1 MVDRTHHREVQAT
14 AWREGAKRAKRL
26 AGNLRDGADRD
37 SLLHYSEE
45 LEEKATKLEASPD
58 VREGQD
64 KS

>member
-1 MVDRTHHREVQAT
+1 MVDGTHHREVQAT

-45 LEEKATKLEASPD
+45 LEEKATKLEAIS
-58 VREGQD
+58 
-64 KS
+64 